1 MPALSLDELNSVN
14 PEKIYDLPLTM
25 NIDLWNRF
33 NLPIV
38 LPNPVKIA
46 FDENIRENLP
56 RNIKNK
62 KGIYMFVVEP
72 NFPFSPEINYLI
84 YIGRV
89 INNNTFFK
97 RFYEYVKAIGN
108 MNIKR
113 NRQLMANAWYGSTNV
128 YFYDLSEISDNDIAD
143 IENQLVNY
151 IIPPL
156 NVQYRIDEAQ
166 NTRSLYN

>member
-1 MPALSLDELNSVN
+1 MAALSQEQLNSVN

-25 NIDLWNRF
+25 NIDLWGQF
-33 NLPIV
+33 NLPV
-38 LPNPVKIA
+38 ALPNPIKLA
-46 FDENIRENLP
+46 FNENIRDNLP
-56 RNIKNK
+56 QIIKNK
-62 KGIYMFVVEP
+62 KGIYMFLVEP
-72 NFPFSPEINYLI
+72 NFPFTPDINYLV

-89 INNNTFFK
+89 ISNNTFFK

-108 MNIKR
+108 MNVKR

-128 YFYDLSEISDNDIAD
+128 YFYDLSAASDDDIKEV
-143 IENQLVNY
+143 ENQLVNY